1 MITKI
6 KPIIIVFIFL
16 TAITNVS
23 QASGNREVHIS
34 ATKLAQL
41 SEIKPSP
48 NQKLKY
54 SKLHY
59 LGSTTHYHILAETLT
74 STEGGRPFD
83 NTFAYKL
90 KRQHLTVE
98 NGWDLNL
105 KQQEHWLHVKSCPTA
120 SLIKLPAKLT
130 IQHTQRAKQYCI
142 IESRALTPK
151 HQE

>member
-16 TAITNVS
+16 TAISNVS
-23 QASGNREVHIS
+23 HASGNREVHIS

-41 SEIKPSP
+41 SEIKPAP
-48 NQKLKY
+48 HQKLKH

-90 KRQHLTVE
+90 KRQHLSIK

-130 IQHTQRAKQYCI
+130 IRDTQRAKQYCI
-142 IESRALTPK
+142 IESRTLTPEQ
-151 HQE
+151 QE

>member
-6 KPIIIVFIFL
+6 KPIIIFFIFL
-16 TAITNVS
+16 TAISNVS
-23 QASGNREVHIS
+23 HASGNREVHIS
-34 ATKLAQL
+34 ATKVAQL
-41 SEIKPSP
+41 SEINPAP
-48 NQKLKY
+48 NQKLEH

-90 KRQHLTVE
+90 KRQHLSVK

-130 IQHTQRAKQYCI
+130 LQHTQRAKQYCI
-142 IESRALTPK
+142 IESRTLTPE